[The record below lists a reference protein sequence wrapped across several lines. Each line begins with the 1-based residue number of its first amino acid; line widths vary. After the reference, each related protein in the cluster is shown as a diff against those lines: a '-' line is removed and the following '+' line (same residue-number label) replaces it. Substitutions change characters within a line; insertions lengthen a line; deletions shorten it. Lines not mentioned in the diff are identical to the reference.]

1 MNLVVLP
8 LPSPPKPCTE
18 CRELFLPEVMTDC
31 SKLAP
36 LAGDCCPECTEEL
49 VDRGHFETCDC
60 SACDRQ
66 RQLADLVARMA
77 AIEPGAVAL
86 P

>member
-1 MNLVVLP
+1 MTGVALERP
-8 LPSPPKPCTE
+8 PEPKPCTE
-18 CRELFLPEVMTDC
+18 CMELFLPDVLQDC
-31 SKLAP
+31 SELAP

-49 VDRGHFETCDC
+49 VECGHFDTCDC
-60 SACDRQ
+60 SACVRQ
-66 RQLADLVARMA
+66 RLLADLVARMA